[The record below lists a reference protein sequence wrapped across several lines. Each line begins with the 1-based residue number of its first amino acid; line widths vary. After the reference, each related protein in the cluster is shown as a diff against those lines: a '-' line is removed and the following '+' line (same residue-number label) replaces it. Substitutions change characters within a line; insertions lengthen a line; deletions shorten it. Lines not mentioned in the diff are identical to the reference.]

1 MKGRWAKYL
10 MTGAMVAIL
19 AACSSKPT
27 DRGQQYKDGKLSQPF
42 SLVNQPDAVGA
53 PINAGDF
60 SEQVYQIRNA
70 SPRLYGSQSSV
81 YNAVQDWLRAG
92 GDTRNMRQFG
102 IDAWQMEG
110 ADNYGNVQF
119 TGYYT
124 PVIQARH
131 SRQGE
136 FQYPIYRMPPK
147 RGRLPSRAEIYSGAL
162 SENYVL
168 AYSNSL
174 MDNFIMDVQGSG
186 YIDFGDGSPLNFFSY
201 SGKNGHAYRS
211 SGKVLIDR
219 GEVKKEDMSMQAIRE
234 CVSSSA
240 ALFPST
246 VVNSTASS
254 PRTICPSLSPKKCSF
269 SPDTVHP
276 SQTRFS
282 QPEISFACALR
293 SSDSAGN
300 CLPSRISWRYLS
312 SHCNSGAKVCF
323 KVSSVITV
331 PNGCSANAELVI
343 NPPVFQGRGQRHQP
357 AHPHRFAYYT
367 AQTMH
372 AAYR

>member
-1 MKGRWAKYL
+1 MKGRWVKYL
-10 MTGAMVAIL
+10 LMGTVVAML

-27 DRGQQYKDGKLSQPF
+27 DRGQQYKDGKFTQPF

-60 SEQVYQIRNA
+60 AEQINHIRNS
-70 SPRLYGSQSSV
+70 SPRLYGNQSNV
-81 YNAVQDWLRAG
+81 YNAVQEWLRAG

-131 SRQGE
+131 TRQGE

-147 RGRLPSRAEIYSGAL
+147 RGRLPSRAEIYAGAL
-162 SENYVL
+162 SDKYIL

-201 SGKNGHAYRS
+201 AGKNGHAYRS
-211 SGKVLIDR
+211 IGKVLIDR
-219 GEVKKEDMSMQAIRE
+219 GEVKKKICR
-234 CVSSSA
+234 CRRFVTGVKH
-240 ALFPST
+240 T
-246 VVNSTASS
+246 VKPRFASCWN
-254 PRTICPSLSPKKCSF
+254 RTRLSF
-269 SPDTVHP
+269 SLN
-276 SQTRFS
+276 RN
-282 QPEISFACALR
+282 L
-293 SSDSAGN
+293 
-300 CLPSRISWRYLS
+300 L
-312 SHCNSGAKVCF
+312 
-323 KVSSVITV
+323 
-331 PNGCSANAELVI
+331 
-343 NPPVFQGRGQRHQP
+343 
-357 AHPHRFAYYT
+357 HR
-367 AQTMH
+367 
-372 AAYR
+372 

>member
-10 MTGAMVAIL
+10 ITGAMVAIL

-70 SPRLYGSQSSV
+70 SPRLYGAQSSV

-124 PVIQARH
+124 PVIRARH
-131 SRQGE
+131 TRQGE

-147 RGRLPSRAEIYSGAL
+147 RGRLPSRAEIYAGAL
-162 SENYVL
+162 SENYVRL
-168 AYSNSL
+168 
-174 MDNFIMDVQGSG
+174 
-186 YIDFGDGSPLNFFSY
+186 
-201 SGKNGHAYRS
+201 
-211 SGKVLIDR
+211 
-219 GEVKKEDMSMQAIRE
+219 
-234 CVSSSA
+234 
-240 ALFPST
+240 
-246 VVNSTASS
+246 TAT
-254 PRTICPSLSPKKCSF
+254 P
-269 SPDTVHP
+269 
-276 SQTRFS
+276 
-282 QPEISFACALR
+282 
-293 SSDSAGN
+293 
-300 CLPSRISWRYLS
+300 
-312 SHCNSGAKVCF
+312 
-323 KVSSVITV
+323 
-331 PNGCSANAELVI
+331 
-343 NPPVFQGRGQRHQP
+343 
-357 AHPHRFAYYT
+357 
-367 AQTMH
+367 
-372 AAYR
+372 